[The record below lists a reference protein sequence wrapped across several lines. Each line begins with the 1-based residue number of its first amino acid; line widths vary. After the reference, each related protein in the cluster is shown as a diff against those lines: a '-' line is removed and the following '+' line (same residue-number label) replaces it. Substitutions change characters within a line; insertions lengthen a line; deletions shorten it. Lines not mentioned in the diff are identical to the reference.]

1 MKLFGLH
8 FSAVWMLCCCLVYG
22 RGHGVCTQGKL
33 ITTINLTTQ
42 LQSEIL
48 LPCLFEPALT
58 RSNLSTDSS
67 AEWTQINETIVYI
80 VAIKV
85 NGQINFWN
93 HRKRIN
99 GFREAAASGN
109 FSILIRNVQLSDLGL
124 YRCQLFRDF
133 NCSLGYKE
141 IQLRLA
147 AVEFSLLNNWQLI
160 AAGGGGG
167 FLLLCLITVCIYYA
181 RTKRQEVDV
190 SVNHRSHNCPDV
202 DGQNVEETDEIT
214 YASVVVKSRNCHD
227 NKDPINGSASASASV
242 LQNPETVIYASVKQ
256 RDKR

>member
-1 MKLFGLH
+1 M
-8 FSAVWMLCCCLVYG
+8 
-22 RGHGVCTQGKL
+22 
-33 ITTINLTTQ
+33 
-42 LQSEIL
+42 
-48 LPCLFEPALT
+48 
-58 RSNLSTDSS
+58 DSI

-80 VAIKV
+80 LKIEVNGQINVWNNRHNRINAFREAAAYGNFSILIGDVQLCDLGLYRCQLFRNYNCSLGYKEIQLTIKV

-141 IQLRLA
+141 IQLR
-147 AVEFSLLNNWQLI
+147 
-160 AAGGGGG
+160 
-167 FLLLCLITVCIYYA
+167 
-181 RTKRQEVDV
+181 
-190 SVNHRSHNCPDV
+190 
-202 DGQNVEETDEIT
+202 QNVEETDEIT